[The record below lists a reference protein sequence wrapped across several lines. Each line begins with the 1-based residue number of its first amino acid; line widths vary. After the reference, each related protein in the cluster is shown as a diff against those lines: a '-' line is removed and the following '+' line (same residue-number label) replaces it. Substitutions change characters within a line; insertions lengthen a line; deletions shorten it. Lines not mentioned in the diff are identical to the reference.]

1 MSTTAP
7 SFSHRLHVKG
17 MSCQHCVK
25 GVTLAIQALDPQ
37 AQVQVDLPSGQVQVQ
52 THLSRE
58 AVATAVTDEGHEV
71 IG

>member
-1 MSTTAP
+1 MTTPLTP
-7 SFSHRLHVKG
+7 SLQLLVKG

-37 AQVQVDLPSGQVQVQ
+37 AQVQVDLASGQVQVQ
-52 THLSRE
+52 THLTRE
-58 AVATAVTDEGHEV
+58 AVATAVTEECHEV

>member
-1 MSTTAP
+1 MTTSLPP
-7 SFSHRLHVKG
+7 SLQLLVKG

-37 AQVQVDLPSGQVQVQ
+37 AQVQVDLASGQVQVQ
-52 THLSRE
+52 THLTRE
-58 AVATAVTDEGHEV
+58 AVSTAVTDEGYEV

>member
-1 MSTTAP
+1 MTTPLTP
-7 SFSHRLHVKG
+7 SLQLLVKG

-37 AQVQVDLPSGQVQVQ
+37 AQVQVDLASGQVQVQ

-58 AVATAVTDEGHEV
+58 AVATAVTDEGYEV